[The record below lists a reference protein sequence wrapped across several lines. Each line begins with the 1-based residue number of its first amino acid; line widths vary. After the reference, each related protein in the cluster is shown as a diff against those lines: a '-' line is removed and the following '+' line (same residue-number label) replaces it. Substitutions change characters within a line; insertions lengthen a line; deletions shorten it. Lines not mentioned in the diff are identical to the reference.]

1 MRKTWFHSV
10 IFTVILLVIGVQSL
24 SAQNKLDNP
33 TIEAFLGTSGFGN
46 PHDQAPKEIEQ
57 FGQLAG
63 MWQVKQEM
71 LGQDG
76 EWQPA
81 PPAVWVWRYTLGG
94 FVVQD
99 LWFQAVDELPAY
111 LADLGRDYLL
121 SSTRVFDPHQGHWN
135 VAWVA
140 NGGGTAP
147 GQDFGTFIGLFDNG
161 EITMSAPAIKGVGL
175 QRVVFS
181 YIEQNS
187 FRWRSDYSRDDGKTW
202 TTVMRMVAT
211 RME

>member
-1 MRKTWFHSV
+1 MMRKTWFPGILCV
-10 IFTVILLVIGVQSL
+10 GILLVGFWNASSQDKIS
-24 SAQNKLDNP
+24 NP
-33 TIEAFLGTSGFGN
+33 TIKAFLGTSGFGN
-46 PHDQAPKEIEQ
+46 SHDQAPQEIDQ

-63 MWQVKQEM
+63 LWQVKQEM

-81 PPAVWVWRYTLGG
+81 PPAIWVWRYTLGG
-94 FVVQD
+94 FAVQD
-99 LWFQAVDELPAY
+99 LWFQAADELPTY

-121 SSTRVFDPHQGHWN
+121 SSTRVFDSRQGHWN

-147 GQDFGTFIGLFDNG
+147 GQDFGTFIGLFDKG
-161 EITMSAPAIKGVGL
+161 EITMSAPAIKVVGL

-181 YIEQNS
+181 HIEQNS